1 MKINS
6 TLTFFIKFG
15 LKNNLKKMENNTNTG
30 HPKGLYLLFVTEMW
44 ERFSYYGMRAIFT
57 LFMVNALMFD
67 KSLASTVYG
76 NYTGLVYLTPLI
88 GGYVAD
94 RYWGN
99 RRSIFVGGIMMAI
112 GQFFMFLAGSFYTDV
127 SLASTLM
134 FTGLGFLIFG
144 NGFFKPNISTMVG
157 QLYNEG
163 DKRVDAAF
171 TIFYMGINL
180 GAFFAPLITGGLGE
194 VYDKD
199 GLIVPGMFKWGFL
212 AACIGMIISTVV
224 FEVLKNKYIVDPSGN
239 PIGTKPEKVVVEK
252 KDKEPLNIGKLV
264 QWALISMILFVAF
277 KGLMGLDL
285 IGAFIYTLCIIA
297 PASII
302 TDKSLTKEEKQK
314 IWVIFIIAFFVIFF
328 WSAFEQA
335 GASLTFFAQE
345 QTDRNIFNYEVPSSY
360 FQSINAVAIVI
371 FAPIFALIWT
381 KLGANNRE
389 PSSPVKQSLGLFLL
403 AVGYFI
409 IAIGVKDLD
418 PSVKVSL
425 FWLVTLYT
433 VHTFGELCL
442 SPIGLS
448 MVVKLAPVRFASLLM
463 GVWFLSTAT
472 ANKFAGDLSSLYPE
486 EVKLERTINVSE
498 FDYKDVNSTEI
509 VKMKSIDSNF
519 VKNLA
524 SKYKN
529 NTADLSLLSDNFK
542 EEKEPTFVEGFKNK
556 LFGIEAKEKQDSLLS
571 FGIGTE
577 AKTKASDFTLKLIV
591 GSKPKFHFAHF
602 LNKEGNKL
610 SIIKYEAGKKGEEDS
625 KVIEVWNIKPEKPS
639 FLGMKI
645 ENLYNFF
652 MIFVFMAGTASVILF
667 LLSKR
672 LLVMMNGVK

>member
-1 MKINS
+1 
-6 TLTFFIKFG
+6 
-15 LKNNLKKMENNTNTG
+15 MENNTKSG

-99 RRSIFVGGIMMAI
+99 RRSIFVGGVMMAI

-127 SLASTLM
+127 NLASTLM
-134 FTGLGFLIFG
+134 FAGLGFLIFG

-157 QLYNEG
+157 QLYQDG
-163 DKRVDAAF
+163 DKRVDSAF

-180 GAFFAPLITGGLGE
+180 GAFIAPLITGGLGE
-194 VYDKD
+194 VYDKE
-199 GLIVPGMFKWGFL
+199 GLIIPAMFKWGFL
-212 AACIGMIISTVV
+212 AACIGMVISTII
-224 FEVLKNKYIVDPSGN
+224 FELLKNKYIVTPTGEAIGAKPKKIEPSADAVKTPMN
-239 PIGTKPEKVVVEK
+239 F
-252 KDKEPLNIGKLV
+252 GKLL
-264 QWALISMILFVAF
+264 QWVLISGGLFVSF
-277 KGLMGLDL
+277 KGLLGLDL
-285 IGAFIYTLCIIA
+285 VGAFIYTLCIVA

-302 TDKSLTKEEKQK
+302 VDKSLTKEEKQR

-345 QTDRNIFNYEVPSSY
+345 QTDRHFFKWEIPSSY

-371 FAPIFALIWT
+371 FAPIFAWLWT
-381 KLGANNRE
+381 KLGASNRE

-403 AVGYFI
+403 AVGYLI

-418 PSVKVSL
+418 PSLKVSM

-472 ANKFAGDLSSLYPE
+472 ANKFAGDLSALYPE
-486 EVKLERTINVSE
+486 EVKLERTIDINDFE
-498 FDYKDVNSTEI
+498 FKHLDSTNSI
-509 VKMKSIDSNF
+509 SIKNLDSNF
-519 VKNLA
+519 VKGNAMKYTSNVA
-524 SKYKN
+524 SVK
-529 NTADLSLLSDNFK
+529 LLSDNFK
-542 EEKEPTFVEGFKNK
+542 EEKEPSFVVRFKNK
-556 LFGIEAKEKQDSLLS
+556 LFGIEAKEKKDSLVSISITNEL
-571 FGIGTE
+571 
-577 AKTKASDFTLKLIV
+577 KQKVSDYTMKLIV
-591 GSKPKFHFAHF
+591 GSKPKFNYAKFVNEDES
-602 LNKEGNKL
+602 LL
-610 SIIKYEAGKKGEEDS
+610 YVMKYEKGKKNEADV
-625 KVIEVWNIKPEKPS
+625 KKLEVWNIKPEKPS
-639 FLGMKI
+639 FLGVQI

-667 LLSKR
+667 LISKK
-672 LLVMMNGVK
+672 LLKMMHGVK

>member
-1 MKINS
+1 
-6 TLTFFIKFG
+6 
-15 LKNNLKKMENNTNTG
+15 MENNTNTG

-224 FEVLKNKYIVDPSGN
+224 FEVLKNKYIVDPSGK
-239 PIGTKPEKVVVEK
+239 PIGTKPEKIVVEK

-389 PSSPVKQSLGLFLL
+389 PSSPVKQALGLFLL

-498 FDYKDVNSTEI
+498 FDYKDVNATEI
-509 VKMKSIDSNF
+509 VKIKSIDSNF
-519 VKNLA
+519 VKDLS

-571 FGIGTE
+571 FGIGTL
-577 AKTKASDFTLKLIV
+577 AKTKVSDFTLKLIV

-602 LNKEGNKL
+602 QNKEGNKL
-610 SIIKYEAGKKGEEDS
+610 TIIKYEAGKKGEEDS

-672 LLVMMNGVK
+672 LLVMMHGVK

>member
-1 MKINS
+1 
-6 TLTFFIKFG
+6 
-15 LKNNLKKMENNTNTG
+15 
-30 HPKGLYLLFVTEMW
+30 MW

-57 LFMVNALMFD
+57 LFMVNALVFD
-67 KSLASTVYG
+67 KSLSSTIYG

-99 RRSIFVGGIMMAI
+99 RRSIFVGGVMMAI
-112 GQFFMFLAGSFYTDV
+112 GQFFMFLAGTFYTEV
-127 SLASTLM
+127 GLATTLM

-157 QLYNEG
+157 QLYPEG

-180 GAFFAPLITGGLGE
+180 GAFIAPLVCGGLGE
-194 VYDKD
+194 VYDKG
-199 GLIVPGMFKWGFL
+199 GLIVPAAFKWGFL
-212 AACIGMIISTVV
+212 AACIGMIISIIS
-224 FEVLKNKYIVDPSGN
+224 FELLKNKYIVSPTGEAV
-239 PIGTKPEKVVVEK
+239 GAKPK
-252 KDKEPLNIGKLV
+252 KIVHTEETPKKKISVQQILV
-264 QWALISMILFVAF
+264 WSLLSLVLFVAF

-285 IGAFIYTLCIIA
+285 IGAFIYTACIIA

-302 TDKSLTKEEKQK
+302 TDKSLTKIEKQK

-345 QTDRNIFNYEVPSSY
+345 QTDRHLFGAEIPASY
-360 FQSINAVAIVI
+360 FQSINAIAIVI
-371 FAPIFALIWT
+371 FAPIFAIIWT
-381 KLGANNRE
+381 KLGKRNRE
-389 PSSPVKQSLGLFLL
+389 PASPVKQALGLLLL
-403 AVGYFI
+403 AVGYLI
-409 IAIGVKDLD
+409 IALGVKDLD

-486 EVKLERTINVSE
+486 EVKMEHSANAAA
-498 FDYKDVNSTEI
+498 FKFNSTDASANEE
-509 VKMKSIDSNF
+509 VKMDSMY
-519 VKNLA
+519 VVNLA
-524 SKYKN
+524 QMHPNSIATLN
-529 NTADLSLLSDNFK
+529 LESDDDPK
-542 EEKEPTFVEGFKNK
+542 PKEPTFIEKVKIN
-556 LFGIEAKEKQDSLLS
+556 LFGAKEPKGDSLLALTPVKVS
-571 FGIGTE
+571 KKEVSEFQ
-577 AKTKASDFTLKLIV
+577 LKQIV
-591 GSKPKFHFAHF
+591 GSDPKFAYAKFYD
-602 LNKEGNKL
+602 ESGSKL
-610 SIIKYEAGKKGEEDS
+610 YILKNIVGKKGEKDVN
-625 KVIEVWNIKPEKPS
+625 VIEVWNLNPEKPT
-639 FLGMKI
+639 FMGMKI
-645 ENLYNFF
+645 DGLYHFF
-652 MIFVFMAGTASVILF
+652 MIFVFMAGGASVILF
-667 LLSKR
+667 VLSRKLLK
-672 LLVMMNGVK
+672 MMHGVR

>member
-1 MKINS
+1 
-6 TLTFFIKFG
+6 
-15 LKNNLKKMENNTNTG
+15 MENNNTTG

-127 SLASTLM
+127 GLASTLM

-180 GAFFAPLITGGLGE
+180 GAFFAPLVTGGLGE
-194 VYDKD
+194 VYDND
-199 GLIVPGMFKWGFL
+199 GLIIPGMFKWGFL
-212 AACIGMIISTVV
+212 AACIGMIISTIV
-224 FEVLKNKYIVDPSGN
+224 FELLKNKYIVDPSGN
-239 PIGTKPEKVVVEK
+239 PIGTKPEKVVVENK
-252 KDKEPLNIGKLV
+252 EKEPLQIGKLV
-264 QWALISMILFVAF
+264 NWALISVVLFVAF

-302 TDKSLTKEEKQK
+302 TDKSLTKDEKQK

-345 QTDRNIFNYEVPSSY
+345 QTDRNIFNMEVPSSY

-371 FAPIFALIWT
+371 FAPIFAFIWT

-389 PSSPVKQSLGLFLL
+389 PSSPVKQALGLFLL

-486 EVKLERTINVSE
+486 EVKLERTINISS
-498 FDYKDVNSTEI
+498 FNFKDLNAKETI
-509 VKMKSIDSNF
+509 QKKSIDTTF
-519 VKNLA
+519 VKDLA
-524 SKYKN
+524 TKYKSN
-529 NTADLSLLSDNFK
+529 QGNVSLLSDNF
-542 EEKEPTFVEGFKNK
+542 EAEKEPTFFEGFKNK
-556 LFGIEAKEKQDSLLS
+556 LFGTEAEEKKDSLLS
-571 FGIGTE
+571 FEIGKE
-577 AKTKASDFTLKLIV
+577 AKVKVSDFTLKLIV

-602 LNKEGNKL
+602 LNQEGDKL
-610 SIIKYEAGKKGEEDS
+610 TIIKYEPGKAGEKDS
-625 KVIEVWNIKPEKPS
+625 KVIEIWNIKPEKPS

>member
-1 MKINS
+1 
-6 TLTFFIKFG
+6 
-15 LKNNLKKMENNTNTG
+15 MENNTKTG

-194 VYDKD
+194 VYDQD

-212 AACIGMIISTVV
+212 AACIGMIISTIV
-224 FEVLKNKYIVDPSGN
+224 FEVLKNKYIVDPNGN

-252 KDKEPLNIGKLV
+252 KEKEPLNIGKLI

-345 QTDRNIFNYEVPSSY
+345 QTDRHLFGMEVPSSY

-381 KLGANNRE
+381 KLGSNNRE

-486 EVKLERTINVSE
+486 EVKLERTIKVSE
-498 FDYKDVNSTEI
+498 FDFKAINNTEI
-509 VKMKSIDSNF
+509 VKLKSLDSNL
-519 VKNLA
+519 VKDLA
-524 SKYKN
+524 TYKSY
-529 NTADLSLLSDNFK
+529 TADITLLSDDFK
-542 EEKEPTFVEGFKNK
+542 EEKAPGFAQGFKNK
-556 LFGIEAKEKQDSLLS
+556 LFGIEAKDKTDSLLS
-571 FGIGTE
+571 ITVIGE
-577 AKTKASDFTLKLIV
+577 AKTKVSDFTLKLIV
-591 GSKPKFHFAHF
+591 GSKPKFHFANF

-610 SIIKYEAGKKGEEDS
+610 AIIKYEVGKKGEEDS
-625 KVIEVWNIKPEKPS
+625 KVIEIWNIKPEKPS

-667 LLSKR
+667 LLSRK
-672 LLVMMNGVK
+672 LLVMMHGVK

>member
-1 MKINS
+1 
-6 TLTFFIKFG
+6 
-15 LKNNLKKMENNTNTG
+15 MENNTKTG

-194 VYDKD
+194 VYDQD

-212 AACIGMIISTVV
+212 AACIGMIISTIV
-224 FEVLKNKYIVDPSGN
+224 FEVLKNKYIVDPNGK
-239 PIGTKPEKVVVEK
+239 PIGTKPEKVHIEK
-252 KDKEPLNIGKLV
+252 KEKEPLNISKLI

-345 QTDRNIFNYEVPSSY
+345 QTDRHLFGMEVPSSY

-381 KLGANNRE
+381 KLGSNNRE

-486 EVKLERTINVSE
+486 EVKLERTIKVSE
-498 FDYKDVNSTEI
+498 FDFKAINNTEI
-509 VKMKSIDSNF
+509 VKLKSLDSNL
-519 VKNLA
+519 VKDLA
-524 SKYKN
+524 TYKSY
-529 NTADLSLLSDNFK
+529 TADITLLSDDFK
-542 EEKEPTFVEGFKNK
+542 EEKALGFAEGFKNK
-556 LFGIEAKEKQDSLLS
+556 LFGIEAEEKNDSLLS
-571 FGIGTE
+571 ITVNGE
-577 AKTKASDFTLKLIV
+577 AKTKVSDFTLKLIV
-591 GSKPKFHFAHF
+591 GSKPKFHFANF
-602 LNKEGNKL
+602 LNKEGDKL
-610 SIIKYEAGKKGEEDS
+610 AIIKYEVGKKGEEDS
-625 KVIEVWNIKPEKPS
+625 KVIEIWNIKPEKPS

-652 MIFVFMAGTASVILF
+652 MIFVFMAGTASVILY
-667 LLSKR
+667 LLSRK
-672 LLVMMNGVK
+672 LLVMMHGVK

>member
-1 MKINS
+1 
-6 TLTFFIKFG
+6 
-15 LKNNLKKMENNTNTG
+15 MENNSNTG

-212 AACIGMIISTVV
+212 AACIGMVISTVV

-239 PIGTKPEKVVVEK
+239 PIGTKPEKIVVEK

-389 PSSPVKQSLGLFLL
+389 PSSPVKQALGLFLL

-498 FDYKDVNSTEI
+498 FDYKDVNATEI

-519 VKNLA
+519 VKDLA

-542 EEKEPTFVEGFKNK
+542 AEKEPTFVEGFKNK

-571 FGIGTE
+571 FGIGSE
-577 AKTKASDFTLKLIV
+577 AKTKVSNFTLKLIV

-602 LNKEGNKL
+602 QNKEGNKL
-610 SIIKYEAGKKGEEDS
+610 TIIKYEAGKKGEEDS

>member
-1 MKINS
+1 
-6 TLTFFIKFG
+6 
-15 LKNNLKKMENNTNTG
+15 MENNTNTG

-127 SLASTLM
+127 SLATTLM

-157 QLYNEG
+157 QLYEDG

-180 GAFFAPLITGGLGE
+180 GAFIAPLITGGLGE

-212 AACIGMIISTVV
+212 AACFGMIISTIV
-224 FEVLKNKYIVDPSGN
+224 FELLKNKYIVSPTGQ
-239 PIGTKPEKVVVEK
+239 PIGIKPKKVVVEK
-252 KDKEPLNIGKLV
+252 KVKEPINIGMIL
-264 QWALISMILFVAF
+264 QWSLISLLLFTAF
-277 KGLMGLDL
+277 KGFMGLDL

-302 TDKSLTKEEKQK
+302 TDKSLTKVEKQK

-345 QTDRNIFNYEVPSSY
+345 QTDRNIFGTEVPSSY

-381 KLGANNRE
+381 KLGSNNRE

-409 IAIGVKDLD
+409 IAIGVKDID
-418 PSVKVSL
+418 PSLKVSL

-486 EVKLERTINVSE
+486 EVKLERSINISE
-498 FDYKDVNSTEI
+498 FDFKEGKEVETL
-509 VKMKSIDSNF
+509 KLKSVDSNF

-524 SKYKN
+524 LKFKSN
-529 NTADLSLLSDNFK
+529 IADISLLSDNFK
-542 EEKEPTFVEGFKNK
+542 KAKDPGFVEGFKNK
-556 LFGIEAKEKQDSLLS
+556 LFGIGPVEKKDSLLNIKIS
-571 FGIGTE
+571 GVSE
-577 AKTKASDFTLKLIV
+577 VKVSDFTLKLIV

-610 SIIKYEAGKKGEEDS
+610 AIIKYEVGKKNEKDT
-625 KVIEVWNIKPEKPS
+625 KVVEIWNIKPEKPS

-652 MIFVFMAGTASVILF
+652 MIFVFMAGTASIILF
-667 LLSKR
+667 LLSKK
-672 LLVMMNGVK
+672 LLVMMHGVK

>member
-1 MKINS
+1 MN
-6 TLTFFIKFG
+6 
-15 LKNNLKKMENNTNTG
+15 MENSVQKG
-30 HPKGLYLLFVTEMW
+30 HPKGLYLLFFTEMW

-67 KSLASTVYG
+67 KSLSSTVYG

-99 RRSIFVGGIMMAI
+99 RRSIFVGGVMMAI
-112 GQFFMFLAGSFYTDV
+112 GQFFMFLAGSFYTEV
-127 SLASTLM
+127 GFATTMM

-157 QLYNEG
+157 QLYPEG

-180 GAFFAPLITGGLGE
+180 GAFIAPLVTGTLGE
-194 VYDKD
+194 VYDAE
-199 GLIVPGMFKWGFL
+199 GLIVPAAFKWGFL
-212 AACIGMIISTVV
+212 AACIGMIISTIS
-224 FEVLKNKYIVDPSGN
+224 FELLKNKYIVSPTGE
-239 PIGTKPEKVVVEK
+239 PIGAKPKKIEKPVKEK
-252 KDKEPLNIGKLV
+252 KSIDFKSILKWGGVSL
-264 QWALISMILFVAF
+264 LIFVVF
-277 KGLMGLDL
+277 KGLVGFDL
-285 IGAFIYTLCIIA
+285 IGAFIYTLCIVA

-302 TDKSLTKEEKQK
+302 TDKSLTSIEKQK

-335 GASLTFFAQE
+335 GASLTYFAQE
-345 QTDRNIFNYEVPSSY
+345 QTDRTLFGWAVPASY

-371 FAPIFALIWT
+371 FAPIFAIIWT
-381 KLGANNRE
+381 KLGKANRE
-389 PSSPVKQSLGLFLL
+389 PSSPVKQAAGLFLL
-403 AVGYFI
+403 ALGYLI
-409 IAIGVKDLD
+409 IAMGVKDLD
-418 PSVKVSL
+418 PSLKVSM

-486 EVKLERTINVSE
+486 EVHLETTVSANTFNIVGADTTTTLVLDSTKVAELGKSKINTTVKIALVSDGFQKEKELSFGENFMVNLFGSNKKEKADSLLAITTLGVSKKEVSE
-498 FDYKDVNSTEI
+498 FH
-509 VKMKSIDSNF
+509 
-519 VKNLA
+519 L
-524 SKYKN
+524 
-529 NTADLSLLSDNFK
+529 
-542 EEKEPTFVEGFKNK
+542 
-556 LFGIEAKEKQDSLLS
+556 KQ
-571 FGIGTE
+571 
-577 AKTKASDFTLKLIV
+577 IV
-591 GSKPKFHFAHF
+591 GSEPKFAYAKF
-602 LNKEGNKL
+602 LSEDGNTLYVVKNTV
-610 SIIKYEAGKKGEEDS
+610 GKKGKPDS
-625 KVIEVWNIKPEKPS
+625 NTIEVWNLKPEKPS

-652 MIFVFMAGTASVILF
+652 MIFVFMAGAASVILF
-667 LLSKR
+667 LLSKK
-672 LLVMMNGVK
+672 LLKMMHGVR

>member
-1 MKINS
+1 
-6 TLTFFIKFG
+6 
-15 LKNNLKKMENNTNTG
+15 MENNTKTG

-57 LFMVNALMFD
+57 LFMVNALLFD
-67 KSLASTVYG
+67 KSLASTIYG

-99 RRSIFVGGIMMAI
+99 RRSIFVGGVMMAI
-112 GQFFMFLAGSFYTDV
+112 GQLFMFLAGSFYTDV
-127 SLASTLM
+127 NLASTLM
-134 FTGLGFLIFG
+134 FSGLGFLIFG

-157 QLYNEG
+157 QLYEEG
-163 DKRVDAAF
+163 DKRVDSAF

-180 GAFFAPLITGGLGE
+180 GAFIAPLVTGGLGE
-194 VYDKD
+194 VYDEE
-199 GLIVPGMFKWGFL
+199 GLIVPAMFKWGFL
-212 AACIGMIISTVV
+212 AACIGMVISTIV
-224 FEVLKNKYIVDPSGN
+224 FELLKNKYIVTPDGK
-239 PIGTKPEKVVVEK
+239 PIGAKPDKIQTEKTEK
-252 KDKEPLNIGKLV
+252 TPINFGKII
-264 QWALISMILFVAF
+264 QWTAISAILFVAF
-277 KGLMGLDL
+277 KGFLGLDL

-302 TDKSLTKEEKQK
+302 VDKSLTKEEKQK
-314 IWVIFIIAFFVIFF
+314 IWVIFIVAFFVIFF

-345 QTDRNIFNYEVPSSY
+345 QTDRHLFNKEIPSSY

-371 FAPIFALIWT
+371 FAPLFALLWT
-381 KLGANNRE
+381 KLGSVNRE
-389 PSSPVKQSLGLFLL
+389 PSSPVKQALGLFLL
-403 AVGYFI
+403 AVGYLI

-418 PSVKVSL
+418 PSVKVSM

-486 EVKLERTINVSE
+486 DVKLERTIDIKQFE
-498 FDYKDVNSTEI
+498 FKHLDPLDDFPLG
-509 VKMKSIDSNF
+509 SIPINNLDSNF
-519 VKNLA
+519 VKENGSYYQSHFA
-524 SKYKN
+524 TVK
-529 NTADLSLLSDNFK
+529 LLSDNFK
-542 EEKEPTFVEGFKNK
+542 EEKEPGFIEAFKIK
-556 LFGIEAKEKQDSLLS
+556 LFGIEAKEKKDSLLS
-571 FGIGTE
+571 VSISGKLKKGV
-577 AKTKASDFTLKLIV
+577 SDYTMKLIV
-591 GSKPKFHFAHF
+591 GSKPKFHFAKF
-602 LNKEGNKL
+602 TNEKGNLLYVMKYEKGNKKDGD
-610 SIIKYEAGKKGEEDS
+610 IKKL
-625 KVIEVWNIKPEKPS
+625 EVWNLKPIKPS
-639 FLGMKI
+639 FIGVQI
-645 ENLYNFF
+645 NNLYNFF

-667 LLSKR
+667 LISKR
-672 LLVMMNGVK
+672 LLTMMNGIK

>member
-1 MKINS
+1 M
-6 TLTFFIKFG
+6 
-15 LKNNLKKMENNTNTG
+15 
-30 HPKGLYLLFVTEMW
+30 YLLFFTEMW

-57 LFMVNALMFD
+57 LFMVNALVFD
-67 KSLASTVYG
+67 KSLTSTIYG

-112 GQFFMFLAGSFYTDV
+112 GQFFMFLAGSFYTEV
-127 SLASTLM
+127 GLATTLM

-157 QLYNEG
+157 QLYEDG
-163 DKRVDAAF
+163 DKRVDSAF

-180 GAFFAPLITGGLGE
+180 GAFIAPLVCGTLGE
-194 VYDKD
+194 VYDAD
-199 GLIVPGMFKWGFL
+199 GLVVPAAFKWGFL
-212 AACIGMIISTVV
+212 AACVGMIISVIS
-224 FEVLKNKYIVDPSGN
+224 FELLKNKYLVSPSGAS
-239 PIGTKPEKVVVEK
+239 IGTTPKKAVVTEEAPAKKVDLK
-252 KDKEPLNIGKLV
+252 KIINWGVISV
-264 QWALISMILFVAF
+264 LIFITF
-277 KGLMGLDL
+277 KGLLGFDL
-285 IGAFIYTLCIIA
+285 IGAFIYSACIVA

-302 TDKSLTKEEKQK
+302 TDKSLTPVEKQR

-335 GASLTFFAQE
+335 GASLTYFAQE
-345 QTDRNIFNYEVPSSY
+345 QTDRSFFGKEVPASY

-371 FAPIFALIWT
+371 FAPIFAVIWT
-381 KLGANNRE
+381 KLGKKNRE
-389 PSSPVKQSLGLFLL
+389 PSSPVKQALGLFLL
-403 AVGYFI
+403 AVGYLI
-409 IAIGVKDLD
+409 IAVGVKDLD
-418 PSVKVSL
+418 PSLKVSM

-448 MVVKLAPVRFASLLM
+448 MVVKLAPIRFASLLM

-486 EVKLERTINVSE
+486 EVHLEKTAPANKFS
-498 FDYKDVNSTEI
+498 FI
-509 VKMKSIDSNF
+509 VDGKTT
-519 VKNLA
+519 LA
-524 SKYKN
+524 SDLDSTGVAQLAQAYPN
-529 NTADLSLLSDNFK
+529 NTADVKLLSQ
-542 EEKEPTFVEGFKNK
+542 TF
-556 LFGIEAKEKQDSLLS
+556 AKEKELNFMDRFTVNLFGSSVIEKKDSLLS
-571 FGIGTE
+571 VSTLGT
-577 AKTKASDFTLKLIV
+577 AKHELSVFHLKQIV
-591 GSKPKFHFAHF
+591 GADPKFAYAKF
-602 LNKEGNKL
+602 LSEDGNMLYVLKNT
-610 SIIKYEAGKKGEEDS
+610 IGKKGAKDS
-625 KVIEVWNIKPEKPS
+625 NSIEVWNLKPEKPV

-652 MIFVFMAGTASVILF
+652 MIFVVMAGGASVILF

-672 LLVMMNGVK
+672 LLKMMNGVR

>member
-1 MKINS
+1 
-6 TLTFFIKFG
+6 
-15 LKNNLKKMENNTNTG
+15 MENSSTKG
-30 HPKGLYLLFVTEMW
+30 HPKGLYLLFFTEMW

-57 LFMVNALMFD
+57 LFMVNALLFD
-67 KSLASTVYG
+67 KSMSSTIYG

-112 GQFFMFLAGSFYTDV
+112 GQFFMFLAGTFYAEAG
-127 SLASTLM
+127 LATMLM

-157 QLYNEG
+157 QLYPEG
-163 DKRVDAAF
+163 DKRVDSAF

-180 GAFFAPLITGGLGE
+180 GAFIAPLVCGGLGE
-194 VYDKD
+194 VYDGN
-199 GLIVPGMFKWGFL
+199 GLIVPQMFKWGFL
-212 AACIGMIISTVV
+212 AACIGMIISIIS
-224 FEVLKNKYIVDPSGN
+224 FELLKNKYIVSPTGEA
-239 PIGTKPEKVVVEK
+239 IGTKPK
-252 KDKEPLNIGKLV
+252 KIEVKIEDKKKISGKQILNWSL
-264 QWALISMILFVAF
+264 ASLLLFVCF
-277 KGLMGLDL
+277 KGFLGLDL

-302 TDKSLTKEEKQK
+302 VDKSLTSIEKQK

-345 QTDRNIFNYEVPSSY
+345 QTNRHIFGTEVPSSY

-371 FAPIFALIWT
+371 FAPLFAILWT
-381 KLGANNRE
+381 KLGKSNRE
-389 PSSPVKQSLGLFLL
+389 PSSPVKQALGLFLL
-403 AVGYFI
+403 AVGYLI
-409 IAIGVKDLD
+409 IALGVKDLD
-418 PSVKVSL
+418 PSVKVSM

-472 ANKFAGDLSSLYPE
+472 ANKFAGDLSSLYPQ
-486 EVKLERTINVSE
+486 EVKLESTIDISKFNFKSE
-498 FDYKDVNSTEI
+498 ASDTLISL
-509 VKMKSIDSNF
+509 DSNF
-519 VKNLA
+519 IKKQAVDYPNQIAKLE
-524 SKYKN
+524 
-529 NTADLSLLSDNFK
+529 LLSDNFK
-542 EEKEPTFVEGFKNK
+542 AAKELSFFENFKK
-556 LFGIEAKEKQDSLLS
+556 QLFGTEDIVQKDSLIS
-571 FGIGTE
+571 ITSKGESKVATSEFI
-577 AKTKASDFTLKLIV
+577 LKQIV
-591 GSKPKFHFAHF
+591 GSKPDFVYTTY
-602 LNKEGNKL
+602 LNESSDKL
-610 SIIKYEAGKKGEEDS
+610 SVLKYIKGKKGENDS
-625 KVIEVWNIKPEKPS
+625 KVLEVWNIKPEKPS
-639 FLGMKI
+639 FIGMKI

-652 MIFVFMAGTASVILF
+652 MIFVFMAGGASVILF
-667 LLSKR
+667 LLSKK
-672 LLVMMNGVK
+672 LLKMMHGVK

>member
-1 MKINS
+1 
-6 TLTFFIKFG
+6 
-15 LKNNLKKMENNTNTG
+15 MESSVQKG
-30 HPKGLYLLFVTEMW
+30 HPKGLYLLFFTEMW

-67 KSLASTVYG
+67 KSLSSTVYG

-99 RRSIFVGGIMMAI
+99 RRSIFIGGVMMAI
-112 GQFFMFLAGSFYTDV
+112 GQFFMFLAGSFYTEV
-127 SLASTLM
+127 GFATTMM

-157 QLYNEG
+157 QLYPEG
-163 DKRVDAAF
+163 DKRVDSAF

-180 GAFFAPLITGGLGE
+180 GAFIAPLVCGTLGE
-194 VYDKD
+194 VYDQD
-199 GLIVPGMFKWGFL
+199 GLVVPAAFKWGFL
-212 AACIGMIISTVV
+212 AACIGMIISIIS
-224 FEVLKNKYIVDPSGN
+224 FELLKNKYVVSPTGE
-239 PIGTKPEKVVVEK
+239 PIGTTPKKVVKPVGEK
-252 KDKEPLNIGKLV
+252 KKLNVKQMLT
-264 QWALISMILFVAF
+264 WAVISLLLFTVF
-277 KGLMGLDL
+277 KGLLGFDL
-285 IGAFIYTLCIIA
+285 IGAFIYTACIIA

-302 TDKSLTKEEKQK
+302 TDKSLTSVEKQK

-335 GASLTFFAQE
+335 GASLTYFAQE
-345 QTDRNIFNYEVPSSY
+345 QTDRSLFGSEIPSSY

-371 FAPIFALIWT
+371 FAPIFAIIWT
-381 KLGANNRE
+381 RLGKKDRE
-389 PSSPVKQSLGLFLL
+389 PSSPVKQALGLFLL
-403 AVGYFI
+403 AVGYLI
-409 IAIGVKDLD
+409 IAMGVKDLD
-418 PSVKVSL
+418 PALKVSM

-486 EVKLERTINVSE
+486 EVHMETSVPATKFMFNSMDTTLTKNV
-498 FDYKDVNSTEI
+498 TL
-509 VKMKSIDSNF
+509 DSNY
-519 VKNLA
+519 VVA
-524 SKYKN
+524 MSKAFPN
-529 NTADLSLLSDNFK
+529 SVADIKLVSDGF
-542 EEKEPTFVEGFKNK
+542 EKEKELGFLDQVVVN
-556 LFGIEAKEKQDSLLS
+556 LFGSNEKEKADSLLEIKPTTMS
-571 FGIGTE
+571 KNEVSKFH
-577 AKTKASDFTLKLIV
+577 LKQIV
-591 GSKPKFHFAHF
+591 GSEPKFAFAHF
-602 LNKEGNKL
+602 LSKDGNTLYVLKNVV
-610 SIIKYEAGKKGEEDS
+610 GKKGKPDTNTF
-625 KVIEVWNIKPEKPS
+625 EVWNLKPKKPM

-652 MIFVFMAGTASVILF
+652 MIFVFMAGGASVVLF

-672 LLVMMNGVK
+672 LLKMMHGVR